1 MNLNQQLLFLC
12 EQFLSFEEAVKD
24 FAKKKAESQFT
35 NGSVS
40 IGSTEHTT
48 FAIHNHISLYEGPV
62 RVRYMQ
68 AIQLYS
74 MFERYAIALSKDI
87 SSKYSLEGISTKS
100 QDFPEIKKYYSNICD
115 IKFTKWDTL
124 DNLRIVRNLIAHS
137 DGYLGHSKNTAA
149 LRKLSET
156 EKNISILSNE
166 RLVFNGK
173 FFKQSLGAV
182 FEFFDLVFEKLG
194 DQDYMLTFDYKLI
207 NEFVTFDTATNV

>member
-24 FAKKKAESQFT
+24 FAHKKAEAQFS

-74 MFERYAIALSKDI
+74 MFERYAISLSHEI
-87 SSKYSLEGISTKS
+87 SSKYKLKEISTKT
-100 QDFPEIKKYYSNICD
+100 QDFPEIKKYYTNVCNINF
-115 IKFTKWDTL
+115 KKWDTL
-124 DNLRIVRNLIAHS
+124 NSLRIVRNLIAHS
-137 DGYLGHSKNTAA
+137 DGYLGHSKNTTS

-156 EKNISILSNE
+156 EKNITILSND

-207 NEFVTFDTATNV
+207 NEFVTFDTAITV